1 MRPTT
6 LVASLPCSLGVRVR
20 FSSNAAVTLFLLSTM
35 AFPGLGSGE
44 EPRSVEVNL
53 YAAASLRDVLQDLAP
68 PCETALGVRL
78 VFNVGASNDL
88 ARQIIAAPGA
98 DVFFSADEGWVEKVA
113 QAGLVDDA
121 SRRALLSNRLVVVG
135 RADAVL
141 PIARAEDLRSASVRR
156 IALANPEVVPAGKY
170 AKAWLE
176 RVGVWESIRDRI
188 APSLDVRAALA
199 AVESGAVDV
208 GVVYKTDAEI
218 SRKVRV
224 LYEVP
229 GDQGPGIVYVIAAI
243 SGRPHLDI
251 ARRVVTWLEGPEAAR
266 AFEKRGFIVM
276 VAPPA

>member
-1 MRPTT
+1 MRF
-6 LVASLPCSLGVRVR
+6 LSSAVAAWLLIMAMASPAWC
-20 FSSNAAVTLFLLSTM
+20 AV
-35 AFPGLGSGE
+35 E
-44 EPRSVEVNL
+44 EPRPVEVNL

-68 PCETALGVRL
+68 PCESAVGVRL
-78 VFNVGASNDL
+78 VFNMGASNDL

-98 DVFFSADEGWVEKVA
+98 DIFFSADEAWVDKVA
-113 QAGLVDDA
+113 QAGLVDSA

-135 RADAVL
+135 RADATL

-156 IALANPEVVPAGKY
+156 IALANPDVVPAGKY
-170 AKAWLE
+170 ARAWLE
-176 RVGVWESIRDRI
+176 KVGVWESIRDRI

-243 SGRPHLDI
+243 SRRPHVDI

-266 AFEKRGFIVM
+266 AFEKRGFILM
-276 VAPPA
+276 AAPPA